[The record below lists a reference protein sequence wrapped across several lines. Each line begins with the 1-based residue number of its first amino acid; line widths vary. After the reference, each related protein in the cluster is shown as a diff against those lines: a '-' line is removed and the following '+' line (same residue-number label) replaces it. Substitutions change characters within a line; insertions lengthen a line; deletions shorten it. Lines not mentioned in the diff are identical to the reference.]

1 MGTGVAHFLDL
12 EKLSQELVSHS
23 SDNFVEEQVLIDRV
37 QATLDCERS
46 NLDCL
51 AHDFDVFACVLN
63 IIELYPILLVELCR
77 V

>member
-1 MGTGVAHFLDL
+1 MGTGVAHFFDL

-23 SDNFVEEQVLIDRV
+23 TDNFVEEQVLIDRV

-51 AHDFDVFACVLN
+51 AHDSDVFACVLN
-63 IIELYPILLVELCR
+63 ILELNPILLVQLCR